1 MVVESVIA
9 SGFGKM
15 WNPKTFL
22 AVLACALV
30 SSAADM
36 NGEKIDV
43 HFLSAPENARK
54 FW

>member
-1 MVVESVIA
+1 MVVGSVIA
-9 SGFGKM
+9 SGFSKM

-22 AVLACALV
+22 AVLACMLV

-43 HFLSAPENARK
+43 HFLYAPENARK